1 MPLQGAEGHSVN
13 GGPGVEQCTV
23 CVAVSSSS
31 DYVINPLIKK
41 INCKIRNT
49 KNNESGPKKY

>member
-41 INCKIRNT
+41 NKLQN
-49 KNNESGPKKY
+49 KKY